1 MENLKMSLKSRRKQE
16 ERNSDKQRY
25 HPLEIQKQIM
35 KKVTLFVIR
44 IQILSKS
51 IPAKP
56 SIK

>member
-1 MENLKMSLKSRRKQE
+1 MSLKSRRKQE
-16 ERNSDKQRY
+16 ERKSNKQQ
-25 HPLEIQKQIM
+25 HNPLETQKQIM

>member
-1 MENLKMSLKSRRKQE
+1 MSLKSRRKQK
-16 ERNSDKQRY
+16 ERNSAKQRY
-25 HPLEIQKQIM
+25 HPLEIQKQTI
-35 KKVTLFVIR
+35 KKATLFVIR